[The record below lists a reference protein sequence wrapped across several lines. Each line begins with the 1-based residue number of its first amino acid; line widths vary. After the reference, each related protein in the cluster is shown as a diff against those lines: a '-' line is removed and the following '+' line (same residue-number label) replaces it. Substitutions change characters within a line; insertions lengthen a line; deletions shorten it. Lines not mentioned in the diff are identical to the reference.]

1 MSWQRHM
8 RQKCFSRNGVCIQM
22 DPLTAASPPQVP
34 GADLQGCP
42 AWGRRQR
49 LARLA
54 PLEMTCLHREAGL
67 EMMHI
72 SNKNAHM
79 ET

>member
-1 MSWQRHM
+1 MGWQRHT
-8 RQKCFSRNGVCIQM
+8 RQKCFSRNEVCTQM
-22 DPLTAASPPQVP
+22 DPLSAASPCQVP

-42 AWGRRQR
+42 AWGRRPR
-49 LARLA
+49 FALPA
-54 PLEMTCLHREAGL
+54 PLEMTCLQREAGL